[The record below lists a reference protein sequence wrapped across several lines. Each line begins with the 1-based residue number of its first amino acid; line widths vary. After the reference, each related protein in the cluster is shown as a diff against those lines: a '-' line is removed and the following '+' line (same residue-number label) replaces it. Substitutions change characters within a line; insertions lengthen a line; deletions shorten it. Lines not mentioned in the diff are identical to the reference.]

1 ADYLKGLSENVDIT
15 MAFSKGSTIYAQLSA
30 LLDQYEDVSGGKVKV
45 TKFDPSR
52 DKARALEFREEMSMP
67 IDGNMVVLDFGGRQ
81 KVVTESQMLTGDGR
95 IFLGEDMITSRIL
108 GATQDRDQVVYYLGS
123 YGGMKLFN
131 GQTPMDNLARLA
143 AMQFAKVEHLSL
155 SDVNEVPYDADAIVL
170 FNPEKDLEARDIE
183 MLESYWENDA
193 GSLFVF
199 LNPQQETP
207 RLDAFLERV
216 GISRRDDRVLHSINA
231 VVDARPEFRVQGRFL
246 TGSKITTN
254 GLTGTVTTF
263 DGVTCSLD
271 VAAGDATLAL
281 GGIVATPLL
290 VATDRFWGETSYS
303 NGEFPVFDQNIDH
316 GQPLYIAAS
325 VERGAMPD
333 AVQRGDSSRLVVI
346 ANGTLLD
353 PDTNSSANVE
363 FVLASLN
370 WVLDREQLIG
380 IIPKRATTYSI
391 KMSAS
396 ETKRTF
402 WLAVLILPGL
412 VFGAAIMM
420 WFIRRA

>member
-1 ADYLKGLSENVDIT
+1 
-15 MAFSKGSTIYAQLSA
+15 
-30 LLDQYEDVSGGKVKV
+30 
-45 TKFDPSR
+45 
-52 DKARALEFREEMSMP
+52 
-67 IDGNMVVLDFGGRQ
+67 
-81 KVVTESQMLTGDGR
+81 
-95 IFLGEDMITSRIL
+95 
-108 GATQDRDQVVYYLGS
+108 
-123 YGGMKLFN
+123 
-131 GQTPMDNLARLA
+131 
-143 AMQFAKVEHLSL
+143 
-155 SDVNEVPYDADAIVL
+155 
-170 FNPEKDLEARDIE
+170 
-183 MLESYWENDA
+183 
-193 GSLFVF
+193 
-199 LNPQQETP
+199 
-207 RLDAFLERV
+207 
-216 GISRRDDRVLHSINA
+216 
-231 VVDARPEFRVQGRFL
+231 
-246 TGSKITTN
+246 
-254 GLTGTVTTF
+254 
-263 DGVTCSLD
+263 
-271 VAAGDATLAL
+271 
-281 GGIVATPLL
+281 
-290 VATDRFWGETSYS
+290 TDRFWGETSYS

>member
-1 ADYLKGLSENVDIT
+1 
-15 MAFSKGSTIYAQLSA
+15 
-30 LLDQYEDVSGGKVKV
+30 
-45 TKFDPSR
+45 
-52 DKARALEFREEMSMP
+52 
-67 IDGNMVVLDFGGRQ
+67 
-81 KVVTESQMLTGDGR
+81 
-95 IFLGEDMITSRIL
+95 
-108 GATQDRDQVVYYLGS
+108 
-123 YGGMKLFN
+123 
-131 GQTPMDNLARLA
+131 RLA